1 MKLFTK
7 KVRGLLAILCIAAM
21 VLTAC
26 GDGAGTTETEQE
38 TGTEADLQA
47 RIQALEEEN
56 AQLRAQLE
64 QYTGTE
70 SQAAETQPVE
80 SQPVETQPAE
90 TQVAESQPVETAQEQ
105 QTEEAQ
111 PQEDKLNIVVF
122 GDSIWD
128 MDRSET
134 GIAAQVAE
142 YMNANVYNCAI
153 GGTRASMK
161 DGESDVDY
169 ENWDST
175 SLTGMCYVMRGL
187 VDTNF
192 LEGYPAGGVIR
203 NVDPKTVDYY
213 IIAYGLND
221 YFSGAPIAVSDG
233 DKYDPHGYTGAL
245 NNALEL
251 LKGASPDAQFLLIS
265 PTYCQF
271 YENGYMVTDSN
282 MKNYGQGTLTDYAN
296 ACRNVAEMANTL
308 YIDAYSTMG
317 INGYTA
323 EDYLEDGVHLTEEGR
338 TLYARAVSSCLKYGK
353 PGEVSGNSVYY

>member
-1 MKLFTK
+1 M
-7 KVRGLLAILCIAAM
+7 LAILCIAAM

-26 GDGAGTTETEQE
+26 GERTETTETEQE
-38 TGTEADLQA
+38 TGTEEDLQA

-80 SQPVETQPAE
+80 SQPVETQL
-90 TQVAESQPVETAQEQ
+90 AESQPVETQSAEIETAESQPAETAQEQ
-105 QTEEAQ
+105 QTEEEQ

-161 DGESDVDY
+161 DGESDVNY

-221 YFSGAPIAVSDG
+221 YFSGAPIAVSDS
-233 DKYDPHGYTGAL
+233 DKYDTHGYTGAL

-323 EDYLEDGVHLTEEGR
+323 EEYLEDGVHLTEAGR

>member
-1 MKLFTK
+1 MRLFSK
-7 KVRGLLAILCIAAM
+7 KVRRLLAILCIAVL

-26 GDGAGTTETEQE
+26 GDRTETTETEQE
-38 TGTEADLQA
+38 TSSEEDLQA

-64 QYTGTE
+64 QYIGTV
-70 SQAAETQPVE
+70 SQPTEAQTAEAETTTEQ
-80 SQPVETQPAE
+80 ET
-90 TQVAESQPVETAQEQ
+90 
-105 QTEEAQ
+105 QTEEEQAEE
-111 PQEDKLNIVVF
+111 EDKLNIVVF

-128 MDRSET
+128 MDRGDT
-134 GIAAQVAE
+134 GIAAQLAG

-153 GGTRASMK
+153 GGTRATLK
-161 DGESDVDY
+161 EGESDMNYDT
-169 ENWDST
+169 WDST
-175 SLTGMCYVMRGL
+175 SLTGMCYVMRGM

-203 NVDPKTVDYY
+203 NIDPATVDYY

-221 YFSGAPIAVSDG
+221 YFSGAPIAVSGSDTF
-233 DKYDPHGYTGAL
+233 DPHGYTGAL

-251 LKGASPDAQFLLIS
+251 LKGASPNAQFLLIS

-271 YENGYMVTDSN
+271 YEDGYMVTDSN
-282 MKNYGQGTLTDYAN
+282 MRDYGQGTLSDYAN
-296 ACRNVAEMANTL
+296 ACRNVAEMKGTL
-308 YIDAYSTMG
+308 YIDAYTTMG
-317 INGYTA
+317 INIYTA
-323 EDYLEDGVHLTEEGR
+323 EEYLEDGVHLTEAGR

>member
-1 MKLFTK
+1 MRLFSK
-7 KVRGLLAILCIAAM
+7 KVRRLLAILCIAVL

-26 GDGAGTTETEQE
+26 GDRTETTETEQE
-38 TGTEADLQA
+38 TSSEEDLQA

-64 QYTGTE
+64 QYIGTV
-70 SQAAETQPVE
+70 SQPMEAQTAEAETTTEQ
-80 SQPVETQPAE
+80 ET
-90 TQVAESQPVETAQEQ
+90 
-105 QTEEAQ
+105 QTEEEQAEE
-111 PQEDKLNIVVF
+111 EDKLNIVVF

-128 MDRSET
+128 MDRGDT
-134 GIAAQVAE
+134 GIAAQLAG

-153 GGTRASMK
+153 GGTRATLK
-161 DGESDVDY
+161 DGESDMNYDT
-169 ENWDST
+169 WDST
-175 SLTGMCYVMRGL
+175 SLTGMCYVMRGM

-203 NVDPKTVDYY
+203 NIDPATVDYY

-221 YFSGAPIAVSDG
+221 YFSGAPIAVSGSDTF
-233 DKYDPHGYTGAL
+233 DPHGYTGAL

-251 LKGASPDAQFLLIS
+251 LKGASPNAQFLLIS

-271 YENGYMVTDSN
+271 YEDGYMVTDSN
-282 MKNYGQGTLTDYAN
+282 MRDYGQGTLSDYAN
-296 ACRNVAEMANTL
+296 ACRNVAEMKGTL
-308 YIDAYSTMG
+308 YIDAYTTMG
-317 INGYTA
+317 INIYTA
-323 EDYLEDGVHLTEEGR
+323 EEYLEDGVHLTEAGR

>member
-26 GDGAGTTETEQE
+26 GDGAGTMETEQE

-90 TQVAESQPVETAQEQ
+90 TQVAESQPAETAQEQ
-105 QTEEAQ
+105 QTEEEQ

-153 GGTRASMK
+153 GGTRATMK

-323 EDYLEDGVHLTEEGR
+323 EDYLEDGVHLTEAGR

>member
-1 MKLFTK
+1 MRLFLK
-7 KVRGLLAILCIAAM
+7 KVRRLLAILCIAVL

-26 GDGAGTTETEQE
+26 GDRTETTETEQE
-38 TGTEADLQA
+38 TSSEEDLQA

-64 QYTGTE
+64 QYIGTV
-70 SQAAETQPVE
+70 SQPTEAQTAEAETTTEQ
-80 SQPVETQPAE
+80 ET
-90 TQVAESQPVETAQEQ
+90 
-105 QTEEAQ
+105 QTEEEQAEE
-111 PQEDKLNIVVF
+111 EDKLNIVVF

-128 MDRSET
+128 MDRGDT
-134 GIAAQVAE
+134 GIAAQLAG

-153 GGTRASMK
+153 GGTRATLK
-161 DGESDVDY
+161 DGESDMNYDT
-169 ENWDST
+169 WDST
-175 SLTGMCYVMRGL
+175 SLTGMCYVMRGM

-203 NVDPKTVDYY
+203 NIDPATVDYY

-221 YFSGAPIAVSDG
+221 YFSGAPIAVSGSDTF
-233 DKYDPHGYTGAL
+233 DPHGYTGAL

-251 LKGASPDAQFLLIS
+251 LKGASPNAQFLLIS

-282 MKNYGQGTLTDYAN
+282 MKDYGQGTLSDYAN
-296 ACRNVAEMANTL
+296 ACRNVAEMKGTL
-308 YIDAYSTMG
+308 YIDAYTTMG
-317 INGYTA
+317 INIYTA
-323 EDYLEDGVHLTEEGR
+323 EEYLEDGVHLTEAGR

>member
-1 MKLFTK
+1 MRLFSK
-7 KVRGLLAILCIAAM
+7 KVRRLLAILCIAVL

-26 GDGAGTTETEQE
+26 GDRTETTETEQE
-38 TGTEADLQA
+38 TSSEEDLQA

-64 QYTGTE
+64 QYIGTV
-70 SQAAETQPVE
+70 SQPTEAQTAEAETTTEQ
-80 SQPVETQPAE
+80 ET
-90 TQVAESQPVETAQEQ
+90 
-105 QTEEAQ
+105 QTEEEQAEE
-111 PQEDKLNIVVF
+111 EDKLNIVVF

-128 MDRSET
+128 MDRGDT
-134 GIAAQVAE
+134 GIAAQLAG

-153 GGTRASMK
+153 GGTRATLK
-161 DGESDVDY
+161 EGESDMNYDT
-169 ENWDST
+169 WDST
-175 SLTGMCYVMRGL
+175 SLTGMCYVMRGM

-203 NVDPKTVDYY
+203 NIDPATVDYY

-221 YFSGAPIAVSDG
+221 YFSGAPIAVSGSDTF
-233 DKYDPHGYTGAL
+233 DPHGYTGAL

-251 LKGASPDAQFLLIS
+251 LKGASPNAQFLLIS

-282 MKNYGQGTLTDYAN
+282 MKDYGQGTLSDYAN
-296 ACRNVAEMANTL
+296 ACRNVAEMKGTL
-308 YIDAYSTMG
+308 YIDAYTTMG
-317 INGYTA
+317 INIYTA
-323 EDYLEDGVHLTEEGR
+323 EEYLEDGVHLTEAGR

>member
-1 MKLFTK
+1 MRLFSK
-7 KVRGLLAILCIAAM
+7 KVRRLLAILCIAVL

-26 GDGAGTTETEQE
+26 GDRTETTETEQE
-38 TGTEADLQA
+38 TSSEEDLQA

-64 QYTGTE
+64 QYIGTV
-70 SQAAETQPVE
+70 SQPTEAQTAEAETTTEQ
-80 SQPVETQPAE
+80 ET
-90 TQVAESQPVETAQEQ
+90 
-105 QTEEAQ
+105 QTEEEQAEE
-111 PQEDKLNIVVF
+111 EDKLNIVVF

-128 MDRSET
+128 MDRGDT
-134 GIAAQVAE
+134 GIAAQLAG

-153 GGTRASMK
+153 GGTRATLK
-161 DGESDVDY
+161 DGESDMNYDT
-169 ENWDST
+169 WDST
-175 SLTGMCYVMRGL
+175 SLTGMCYVMRGM

-203 NVDPKTVDYY
+203 NIDPATVDYY

-221 YFSGAPIAVSDG
+221 YFSGAPIAVSGSDTF
-233 DKYDPHGYTGAL
+233 DPHGYTGAL

-251 LKGASPDAQFLLIS
+251 LKGASPNAQFLLIS

-282 MKNYGQGTLTDYAN
+282 MKDYGQGTLSDYAN
-296 ACRNVAEMANTL
+296 ACRNVAEMKGTL
-308 YIDAYSTMG
+308 YIDAYTTMG
-317 INGYTA
+317 INIYTA
-323 EDYLEDGVHLTEEGR
+323 EEYLEDGVHLTEAGR

>member
-1 MKLFTK
+1 MRLFSR
-7 KVRGLLAILCIAAM
+7 KVCRLLAILCIAAL

-26 GDGAGTTETEQE
+26 GDRTETTETEQE
-38 TGTEADLQA
+38 TSSEEDLQA

-64 QYTGTE
+64 QYIGTV
-70 SQAAETQPVE
+70 SQPTEAQTAEAETTTEQ
-80 SQPVETQPAE
+80 ET
-90 TQVAESQPVETAQEQ
+90 
-105 QTEEAQ
+105 QTEEEQ
-111 PQEDKLNIVVF
+111 TEEEDKLNIVVF

-128 MDRSET
+128 MDRGDT
-134 GIAAQVAE
+134 GIAAQLAG

-153 GGTRASMK
+153 GGTRATLK
-161 DGESDVDY
+161 EGESDMNYDT
-169 ENWDST
+169 WDST
-175 SLTGMCYVMRGL
+175 SLTGMCYVMRGM

-203 NVDPKTVDYY
+203 NIDPATVDYY

-221 YFSGAPIAVSDG
+221 YFSGAPIAVSGSDTF
-233 DKYDPHGYTGAL
+233 DPHGYTGAL

-251 LKGASPDAQFLLIS
+251 LKGASPNAQFLLIS

-282 MKNYGQGTLTDYAN
+282 MKDYGQGTLSDYAN
-296 ACRNVAEMANTL
+296 ACRNVAEMKGTL
-308 YIDAYSTMG
+308 YIDAYTTMG
-317 INGYTA
+317 INIYTA
-323 EDYLEDGVHLTEEGR
+323 EEYLEDGVHLTEAGR

>member
-1 MKLFTK
+1 MRLFSR
-7 KVRGLLAILCIAAM
+7 KVCRLLAILCIAAL

-26 GDGAGTTETEQE
+26 GDRTETTETEQE
-38 TGTEADLQA
+38 TSSEEDLQA

-64 QYTGTE
+64 QYIGTV
-70 SQAAETQPVE
+70 SQPTEAQTAEAETTTEQ
-80 SQPVETQPAE
+80 ET
-90 TQVAESQPVETAQEQ
+90 
-105 QTEEAQ
+105 QTEEEQ
-111 PQEDKLNIVVF
+111 TEEEDKLNIVVF

-128 MDRSET
+128 MDRGDT
-134 GIAAQVAE
+134 GIAAQLAG

-153 GGTRASMK
+153 GGTRATLK
-161 DGESDVDY
+161 EGESDMNYDT
-169 ENWDST
+169 WDST
-175 SLTGMCYVMRGL
+175 SLTGMCYVMRGM

-203 NVDPKTVDYY
+203 NIDPATVDYY

-221 YFSGAPIAVSDG
+221 YFSGAPIAVSGSDTF
-233 DKYDPHGYTGAL
+233 DPHGYTGAL

-251 LKGASPDAQFLLIS
+251 LKGASPNAQFLLIS

-282 MKNYGQGTLTDYAN
+282 MKDYGQGTLSDYAN
-296 ACRNVAEMANTL
+296 ACRNVAETRETL
-308 YIDAYSTMG
+308 YIDAYTTMG
-317 INGYTA
+317 INIYTA
-323 EDYLEDGVHLTEEGR
+323 EEYLEDGVHLTEAGR

>member
-1 MKLFTK
+1 MRLFSR
-7 KVRGLLAILCIAAM
+7 KVCRLLAILCIAVLA
-21 VLTAC
+21 LTAC
-26 GDGAGTTETEQE
+26 GDRTETTETEQE
-38 TGTEADLQA
+38 TSSEEDLQA

-64 QYTGTE
+64 QYIGTV
-70 SQAAETQPVE
+70 SQPTETQTAEAETTTEQ
-80 SQPVETQPAE
+80 ET
-90 TQVAESQPVETAQEQ
+90 
-105 QTEEAQ
+105 QTEEEQAEE
-111 PQEDKLNIVVF
+111 EDKLNIVVF

-128 MDRSET
+128 MDRGDT
-134 GIAAQVAE
+134 GIAAQLAG

-153 GGTRASMK
+153 GGTRATLK
-161 DGESDVDY
+161 DGESDMNYDT
-169 ENWDST
+169 WDST
-175 SLTGMCYVMRGL
+175 SLTGMCYVMRGM

-203 NVDPKTVDYY
+203 NIDPATVDYY

-221 YFSGAPIAVSDG
+221 YFSGAPIAVSGSDTF
-233 DKYDPHGYTGAL
+233 DPHGYTGAL

-251 LKGASPDAQFLLIS
+251 LKGASPNAQFLLIS

-282 MKNYGQGTLTDYAN
+282 MKDYGQGTLSDYAN
-296 ACRNVAEMANTL
+296 ACRNVAEMKGTL
-308 YIDAYSTMG
+308 YIDAYTTMG
-317 INGYTA
+317 INIYTA
-323 EDYLEDGVHLTEEGR
+323 EEYLEDGVHLTEAGR

>member
-7 KVRGLLAILCIAAM
+7 KIRGLLTILCIAGL

-26 GDGAGTTETEQE
+26 GNRTETTETEQE
-38 TGTEADLQA
+38 TVSEEDLQA

-64 QYTGTE
+64 QYT
-70 SQAAETQPVE
+70 AAEQTEETQA
-80 SQPVETQPAE
+80 SETQPAE
-90 TQVAESQPVETAQEQ
+90 TVQETQP
-105 QTEEAQ
+105 EEEQ

-128 MDRSET
+128 MDRGET

-153 GGTRASMK
+153 GGTRATMK
-161 DGESDVDY
+161 AGESDVDY

-175 SLTGMCYVMRGL
+175 SLTGMCYVIRGL

-203 NVDPKTVDYY
+203 NVDPATVDYY

-221 YFSGAPIAVSDG
+221 YFSGAPIAVSGSDQF
-233 DKYDPHGYTGAL
+233 DPHGYTGAL

-251 LKGASPDAQFLLIS
+251 LKGASPNAQFLLIS

-271 YENGYMVTDSN
+271 YENGSMVTDSN
-282 MKNYGQGTLTDYAN
+282 MRDYGEGTLTDYAN
-296 ACRNVAEMANTL
+296 ACRNVAENEKTL

-317 INGYTA
+317 INIYTA
-323 EDYLEDGVHLTEEGR
+323 EEYLEDGVHLTEAGR
-338 TLYARAVSSCLKYGK
+338 TLYARAVSSCLKYGE
-353 PGEVSGNSVYY
+353 PGVVSGNSVYY

>member
-1 MKLFTK
+1 MRLFSK
-7 KVRGLLAILCIAAM
+7 KVRRLLAILCIAVL

-26 GDGAGTTETEQE
+26 GDRTETTETEQE
-38 TGTEADLQA
+38 TSSEEDLQA

-64 QYTGTE
+64 QYIGTV
-70 SQAAETQPVE
+70 SQPTEAQTAEAETTTEQ
-80 SQPVETQPAE
+80 ET
-90 TQVAESQPVETAQEQ
+90 
-105 QTEEAQ
+105 QTEEEQAEE
-111 PQEDKLNIVVF
+111 EDKLNIVVF

-128 MDRSET
+128 MDRGDT
-134 GIAAQVAE
+134 GIAAQLAG

-153 GGTRASMK
+153 GGTRATLK
-161 DGESDVDY
+161 EGESDMNYDT
-169 ENWDST
+169 WDST
-175 SLTGMCYVMRGL
+175 SLTGMCYVMRGM

-203 NVDPKTVDYY
+203 NIDPATVDYY

-221 YFSGAPIAVSDG
+221 YFSGAPIAVSGSDTF
-233 DKYDPHGYTGAL
+233 DPHGYTGVL

-251 LKGASPDAQFLLIS
+251 LKGASPNAQFLLIS

-271 YENGYMVTDSN
+271 YEDGYMVTDSN
-282 MKNYGQGTLTDYAN
+282 MRDYGQGTLSDYAN
-296 ACRNVAEMANTL
+296 ACRNVAEMKGTL
-308 YIDAYSTMG
+308 YIDAYTTMG
-317 INGYTA
+317 INIYTA
-323 EDYLEDGVHLTEEGR
+323 EEYLEDGVHLTEAGR

>member
-1 MKLFTK
+1 MRLFLK
-7 KVRGLLAILCIAAM
+7 KVRRLLAILCIAVL

-26 GDGAGTTETEQE
+26 GDRTETTETEQE
-38 TGTEADLQA
+38 TSSEEDLQA

-64 QYTGTE
+64 QYIGTV
-70 SQAAETQPVE
+70 SQPTEAQTAEAETTTEQ
-80 SQPVETQPAE
+80 ET
-90 TQVAESQPVETAQEQ
+90 
-105 QTEEAQ
+105 QTEEEQAEE
-111 PQEDKLNIVVF
+111 EDKLNIVVF

-128 MDRSET
+128 MDRGDT
-134 GIAAQVAE
+134 GIAAQLAG

-153 GGTRASMK
+153 GGTRATLK
-161 DGESDVDY
+161 DGESDMNYDT
-169 ENWDST
+169 WDST
-175 SLTGMCYVMRGL
+175 SLTGMCYVMRGM

-203 NVDPKTVDYY
+203 NIDPATVDYY

-221 YFSGAPIAVSDG
+221 YFSGAPIAVSGSDTF
-233 DKYDPHGYTGAL
+233 DPHGYTGAL

-251 LKGASPDAQFLLIS
+251 LKGASPNAQFLLIS

-271 YENGYMVTDSN
+271 YEDGYMVTDSN
-282 MKNYGQGTLTDYAN
+282 MRDYGQGTLSDYAN
-296 ACRNVAEMANTL
+296 ACRNVAEMKGTL
-308 YIDAYSTMG
+308 YIDAYTTMG
-317 INGYTA
+317 INIYTA
-323 EDYLEDGVHLTEEGR
+323 EEYLEDGVHLTEAGR

>member
-1 MKLFTK
+1 MRLFSK
-7 KVRGLLAILCIAAM
+7 KVRRLLAILCIAVL

-26 GDGAGTTETEQE
+26 GDRTETTETEQE
-38 TGTEADLQA
+38 TSSEEDLQA

-64 QYTGTE
+64 QYIGTV
-70 SQAAETQPVE
+70 SQPTEAQTAEAETTTEQ
-80 SQPVETQPAE
+80 ET
-90 TQVAESQPVETAQEQ
+90 
-105 QTEEAQ
+105 QTEEEQAEE
-111 PQEDKLNIVVF
+111 EDKLNIVVF

-128 MDRSET
+128 MDRGDT
-134 GIAAQVAE
+134 GIAAQLAG

-153 GGTRASMK
+153 GGTRATLK
-161 DGESDVDY
+161 DGESDMNYDT
-169 ENWDST
+169 WDST
-175 SLTGMCYVMRGL
+175 SLTGMCYVMRGM

-203 NVDPKTVDYY
+203 NIDPATVDYY

-221 YFSGAPIAVSDG
+221 YFSGAPIAVSGSDTF
-233 DKYDPHGYTGAL
+233 DPHGYTGAL

-251 LKGASPDAQFLLIS
+251 LKGASPNAQFLLIS

-271 YENGYMVTDSN
+271 YEDGYMVTDSN
-282 MKNYGQGTLTDYAN
+282 MRDYGQGTLSDYAN
-296 ACRNVAEMANTL
+296 ACRNVAEMKGTL
-308 YIDAYSTMG
+308 YIDAYTTMG
-317 INGYTA
+317 INIYTA
-323 EDYLEDGVHLTEEGR
+323 EEYLEDGVHLTEAGR